1 MNNRIEKYMRKLRNR
16 KNAVLF
22 SMLIG
27 SLIGVAITLLYAPQS
42 GAQTRAQ
49 IHLRSMQLRNQ
60 AQMERVS
67 AALTARNIIARS
79 CLKPTALALLS
90 ACSRTAG
97 LGAKIHS
104 LLKGV
109 HN

>member
-1 MNNRIEKYMRKLRNR
+1 MNDRIEKYMRKFRNR

-27 SLIGVAITLLYAPQS
+27 GLIGVAITLLYAPQS

-49 IHLRSMQLRNQ
+49 IHQRSMQLRNQ

-67 AALTARNIIARS
+67 AALAARESQVEA
-79 CLKPTALALLS
+79 A
-90 ACSRTAG
+90 
-97 LGAKIHS
+97 
-104 LLKGV
+104 
-109 HN
+109 

>member
-1 MNNRIEKYMRKLRNR
+1 MNNRIGKYLRKLRNT

-27 SLIGVAITLLYAPQS
+27 SLIGAAITLLYAPQS

-49 IHLRSMQLRNQ
+49 IRLRSMQLRNQ

-67 AALTARNIIARS
+67 AALAARESQVEA
-79 CLKPTALALLS
+79 A
-90 ACSRTAG
+90 
-97 LGAKIHS
+97 
-104 LLKGV
+104 
-109 HN
+109 

>member
-1 MNNRIEKYMRKLRNR
+1 MNNRIGKYMRRFRNT

-27 SLIGVAITLLYAPQS
+27 GLIGAAITLLYAPQS

-49 IHLRSMQLRNQ
+49 IRLRSMQLRNQ

-67 AALTARNIIARS
+67 AALAARESQVEA
-79 CLKPTALALLS
+79 A
-90 ACSRTAG
+90 
-97 LGAKIHS
+97 
-104 LLKGV
+104 
-109 HN
+109 

>member
-1 MNNRIEKYMRKLRNR
+1 MVGGTRDLQVIPGNRLPLPRTRRYTMNNRIGKYLRKLRNT

-49 IHLRSMQLRNQ
+49 IRLRSMQLRNQ

-67 AALTARNIIARS
+67 AALAARETPAE
-79 CLKPTALALLS
+79 AA
-90 ACSRTAG
+90 
-97 LGAKIHS
+97 
-104 LLKGV
+104 
-109 HN
+109 